1 MFSRRTITM
10 PAHADKENRIVI
22 FLTRLDKSL
31 VLVNF
36 DTVKYI
42 EATPDTVISF
52 VNGDT
57 MIAVE
62 SLEEIDS
69 RVLQYKA
76 RLLSLTRSEIPP

>member
-1 MFSRRTITM
+1 M
-10 PAHADKENRIVI
+10 PAYGDKGNRIVI

-31 VLVNF
+31 ILVNF

-42 EATPDTVISF
+42 EAAPDTIVSF

-62 SLEEIDS
+62 SLEEIDL

-76 RLLSLTRSEIPP
+76 RLLSLTKSDIPP

>member
-1 MFSRRTITM
+1 M
-10 PAHADKENRIVI
+10 PAYGDKGNHIVI

-42 EATPDTVISF
+42 EATPDTIVSF

-62 SLEEIDS
+62 SLEEIDL

-76 RLLSLTRSEIPP
+76 RLLSLTKSDIPP

>member
-1 MFSRRTITM
+1 M
-10 PAHADKENRIVI
+10 PAYGDKGNCNVI

-42 EATPDTVISF
+42 EAAPDTIVSF

-62 SLEEIDS
+62 SLEEIDL

-76 RLLSLTRSEIPP
+76 RLLSLTRSDIPP

>member
-1 MFSRRTITM
+1 M
-10 PAHADKENRIVI
+10 I

>member
-1 MFSRRTITM
+1 M
-10 PAHADKENRIVI
+10 PAYGDKGNRIVI

-31 VLVNF
+31 ILVNF

-42 EATPDTVISF
+42 EAAPDTIVSF

-62 SLEEIDS
+62 SLEEIDL

-76 RLLSLTRSEIPP
+76 RLLSLTRSDIPP

>member
-1 MFSRRTITM
+1 M
-10 PAHADKENRIVI
+10 PAYGDKGNHIVI

-42 EATPDTVISF
+42 EAAPDTIVSF

-62 SLEEIDS
+62 SLEEIDL

-76 RLLSLTRSEIPP
+76 RLLSLTRSDIPP